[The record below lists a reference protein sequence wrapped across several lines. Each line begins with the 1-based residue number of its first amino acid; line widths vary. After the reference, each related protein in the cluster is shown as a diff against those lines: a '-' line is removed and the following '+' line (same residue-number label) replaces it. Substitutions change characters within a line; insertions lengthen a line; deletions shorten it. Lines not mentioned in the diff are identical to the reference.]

1 MMPSMTLKRI
11 SKEQPMREGEVAVV
25 DYLNGDL
32 TKYLEQE
39 TSERIAGISEFKG
52 KVEAEQARAEA
63 AEGKLTADLANEV
76 NARKADGERLTTGLA
91 DEVSSRKA
99 DSERLTTGLADERA
113 ARESAD
119 TKLTSDLASEATERK
134 AKDAALEGKFP
145 IKTEDIKD
153 GSVGPTKLDT
163 TILAQL
169 SKLDTIPV
177 MEYGLTT
184 PFSVEASSHADI
196 TITYASPKA
205 TVPILICSVVCQTN
219 VLACT
224 LAQVSTAQAVI
235 RVDNITTAK
244 IDNVSISWSLISR
257 G

>member
-1 MMPSMTLKRI
+1 MMPSITLKRI

-39 TSERIAGISEFKG
+39 TSERIAGINEFKG

-63 AEGKLTADLANEV
+63 AEGKLTADLTDEV
-76 NARKADGERLTTGLA
+76 NA
-91 DEVSSRKA
+91 RKA
-99 DSERLTTGLADERA
+99 DSERLTTGLAGERT

-119 TKLTSDLASEATERK
+119 TKLTSDLANEVTERK
-134 AKDAALEGKFP
+134 ANDTALEGRFP
-145 IKTEDIKD
+145 VKTEDIKD
-153 GSVGPTKLDT
+153 GAVGPTKLDT
-163 TILAQL
+163 TILSQL
-169 SKLDTIPV
+169 GKLDSLPLL
-177 MEYGLTT
+177 EYGLT
-184 PFSVEASSHADI
+184 PSFSVEASSHADI

-205 TVPILICSVVCQTN
+205 TVPILVCSVVCQTN

-224 LAQVSTAQAVI
+224 LAQVSTTQAVV
-235 RVDNITTAK
+235 RVDNMTSGK

>member
-1 MMPSMTLKRI
+1 MPTMKLKQI
-11 SKEQPMREGEVAVV
+11 SKTQPMREGEVAVV

-39 TSERIAGISEFKG
+39 TSERIAGINEFKG

-63 AEGKLTADLANEV
+63 AEGKLTADLA
-76 NARKADGERLTTGLA
+76 

-99 DSERLTTGLADERA
+99 DSERLTTGLADEKTT
-113 ARESAD
+113 RESAD
-119 TKLTSDLASEATERK
+119 TKLTSDLAAEITERK
-134 AKDAALEGKFP
+134 SKDTALEGRFP

-153 GSVGPTKLDT
+153 GAVGPTKLDT
-163 TILAQL
+163 TILTQL
-169 SKLDTIPV
+169 GRLDALPLL
-177 MEYGLTT
+177 EYGLTT
-184 PFSVEASSHADI
+184 PVSVEASSHADI
-196 TITYASPKA
+196 TITYASPKP
-205 TVPILICSVVCQTN
+205 TVPILVCSVVCQTN

-224 LAQVSTAQAVI
+224 LAQVSTTQAVV
-235 RVDNITTAK
+235 RVDNMTSGK

>member
-1 MMPSMTLKRI
+1 MPTMKLKQI
-11 SKEQPMREGEVAVV
+11 SKTQPMREGEVAVV

-39 TSERIAGISEFKG
+39 TSERIAGINELKG

-63 AEGKLTADLANEV
+63 AEGKLTADLAVEV
-76 NARKADGERLTTGLA
+76 N
-91 DEVSSRKA
+91 SRKA
-99 DSERLTTGLADERA
+99 DNERLTTGLADERT

-119 TKLTSDLASEATERK
+119 AKLTSDLASEVTERK
-134 AKDAALEGKFP
+134 AQDSALEGRFP
-145 IKTEDIKD
+145 VKAEDIKD
-153 GSVGPTKLDT
+153 GAVGPTKLDT
-163 TILAQL
+163 TILTQL
-169 SKLDTIPV
+169 GRLDALPLL
-177 MEYGLTT
+177 EYGLT
-184 PFSVEASSHADI
+184 PSFSVEASSHADV

-224 LAQVSTAQAVI
+224 LAQVSTTQAIV
-235 RVDNITTAK
+235 RVDNMTTAK

>member
-11 SKEQPMREGEVAVV
+11 SKAQPMREGEVAVV

-39 TSERIAGISEFKG
+39 TSERIAGINEFKG

-63 AEGKLTADLANEV
+63 AEGKLTADLTDEV
-76 NARKADGERLTTGLA
+76 N
-91 DEVSSRKA
+91 SRKA
-99 DSERLTTGLADERA
+99 DSERLTTGLTDERT

-119 TKLTSDLASEATERK
+119 SKLTSDLAAEVTERK
-134 AKDAALEGKFP
+134 TRDTALEGRFP

-153 GSVGPTKLDT
+153 GAVGPTKLDT

-169 SKLDTIPV
+169 GKLDSLPLL
-177 MEYGLTT
+177 EYGLT
-184 PFSVEASSHADI
+184 PSFSVEANSHADV

-224 LAQVSTAQAVI
+224 LAQVSTTQAVV
-235 RVDNITTAK
+235 RVDNMTTGK

>member
-1 MMPSMTLKRI
+1 MPSMTLKKI
-11 SKEQPMREGEVAVV
+11 DKTQPMREGEVAVV

-39 TSERIAGISEFKG
+39 TSERIAGINEFRG
-52 KVEAEQARAEA
+52 KVEVEQARAEA
-63 AEGKLTADLANEV
+63 AEGKLTADLTVEV
-76 NARKADGERLTTGLA
+76 N
-91 DEVSSRKA
+91 SRKA
-99 DSERLTTGLADERA
+99 DSERLTTGLADEST

-119 TKLTSDLASEATERK
+119 TKLTSDLASEVTERK
-134 AKDAALEGKFP
+134 AKDSALEGRFP
-145 IKTEDIKD
+145 VKTEDIKD
-153 GSVGPTKLDT
+153 GAVGPTKLDT

-169 SKLDTIPV
+169 SKLDSMPSI
-177 MEYGLTT
+177 EYGLTT
-184 PFSVEASSHADI
+184 PTSVEANSHADV

-205 TVPILICSVVCQTN
+205 TVPVLVCSVVCQTN

-224 LAQVSTAQAVI
+224 LAQVSTTQAVV
-235 RVDNITTAK
+235 RVDNVTSSK

>member
-1 MMPSMTLKRI
+1 MMPSMTLKQI
-11 SKEQPMREGEVAVV
+11 SKTQPMREGEVAVV

-39 TSERIAGISEFKG
+39 TRERIAGINEFKG

-63 AEGKLTADLANEV
+63 VESKLTADLTDEV
-76 NARKADGERLTTGLA
+76 N
-91 DEVSSRKA
+91 SRKS
-99 DSERLTTGLADERA
+99 DSERLTTGLTDEKTT
-113 ARESAD
+113 RESAD
-119 TKLTSDLASEATERK
+119 IRLTLDLAAEVTERK
-134 AKDAALEGKFP
+134 AQATALEGRFP
-145 IKTEDIKD
+145 VKADDIKD
-153 GSVGPTKLDT
+153 GAVGPTKLDT
-163 TILAQL
+163 TILTQL
-169 SKLDTIPV
+169 GRLDTLPV
-177 MEYGLTT
+177 IDYGLT
-184 PFSVEASSHADI
+184 PSFSVEANSHADV

-224 LAQVSTAQAVI
+224 LAQVSTTQAVV
-235 RVDNITTAK
+235 RVDNMTTTK

>member
-1 MMPSMTLKRI
+1 MTLKRI
-11 SKEQPMREGEVAVV
+11 DKAQPMREGEVAVV

-39 TSERIAGISEFKG
+39 TSERIAGINEFKG

-63 AEGKLTADLANEV
+63 AEGKLTADLTDEV
-76 NARKADGERLTTGLA
+76 NARK
-91 DEVSSRKA
+91 S
-99 DSERLTTGLADERA
+99 DSERLTTDLADERT

-119 TKLTSDLASEATERK
+119 TKLTSDLATEVTERK
-134 AKDAALEGKFP
+134 ANDTALEGRFP
-145 IKTEDIKD
+145 IKTEDIKE
-153 GSVGPTKLDT
+153 GAVGPTKLDT
-163 TILAQL
+163 TILTQL
-169 SKLDTIPV
+169 GKLDSLPLL
-177 MEYGLTT
+177 ECGLT
-184 PFSVEASSHADI
+184 PSFSVEASSHADV

-205 TVPILICSVVCQTN
+205 TVPILVCSVVCQTN

-224 LAQVSTAQAVI
+224 LAQVSTTQAVV
-235 RVDNITTAK
+235 RVDNMTSGK